1 MLGNAATLKI
11 AIEVDDKGTVK
22 IRQLGKASQDAGGQA
37 DQSFRKAG
45 RSLGDFDSTAS
56 RTLGSIQAKI
66 VGLAAGFVSLLA
78 VIRSLW
84 TAAKDAARFET
95 MGIVMENVGAN
106 AGYSAKEMAGF
117 EKNLRKAGIAMTES
131 RSVLAM
137 MAQAE
142 LDLAKST
149 DLARIA
155 QDAAVIGNINSS
167 EAFERMVTG
176 IRSGQVEIL
185 RTIGINVTFEEGYKR
200 LAAQLGKN
208 AKDLTDQ
215 EKMQSRMNQVLEY
228 GVRIQG
234 TYERSMETAGK
245 QLLSFTRYL
254 GDLSVLVG
262 HFTLDTLAMAVFG
275 AADKVKGLNERLI
288 ELQENGT
295 LAEWSKRIAENIR
308 IAADAAV
315 HLGKILIA
323 GGVLHTALIYGPVL
337 WKGLQA
343 AILAARLELEIF
355 LLTAKTGG
363 VWAVLTANIGGAT
376 TAVLSLK
383 TATMGLMALFAGW
396 EIGKWLYD
404 NFETAR
410 LAGLALVDGLTKGW
424 IYVEH
429 GAKVAWEN
437 ISYAWSAMISS
448 LKREFAGWLETYALG
463 LQKLPGMGKIGA
475 ALEEYARGIDTGRAK
490 TEEHRKTLAALAAD
504 LEKNIATHDAIIEE
518 LRIEAV
524 NYNKVAEE
532 AKKTGAVQV
541 QAAEDTVKVLGEL
554 DKAIADTG
562 RSYNVQVAA
571 YMAGTD
577 ELTRNILDR
586 RDQLEADERER
597 MARVSTAVEEF
608 YGDIYDQHD
617 QAATSAD
624 EMAEYMERRWEE
636 AHNGMQRV
644 IADWIYDW
652 KISLDSILD
661 LFKRMLA
668 EMLAAWAMHIGKMAI
683 KDLFGIGGGG
693 SLASLT
699 SGGGLLDKVLGGGSL
714 AKSVASAGKWVAGLL
729 GIGGSA
735 AAPALLGGGSVG
747 VAAYPAVG
755 VATSGTGYA
764 VGMGGMGAAG
774 ATPTAAGATTTG
786 GGSMALGLAPWMAP
800 AAVGA
805 IGLGL
810 WAKFVFGDKKPTTTE
825 LMNQM
830 ALTPEDYA
838 FAIGTAFTE
847 AMDPVYGILQNHMM
861 NAQGTA
867 LTTWN
872 QFETEFRDVQ
882 TRIYDHTTGQWQD
895 LAYSGQV
902 LFAMMR
908 GDVVSEMDAMAME
921 VETGIAGLAEQLIA
935 ASEQMQTGLDKARGA
950 MQDMGVSGGYLKRAM
965 DLASRSLES
974 AGHSTDALRDYLEGL
989 GLSTDD
995 VSTVLEL
1002 LQADLDK
1009 TAAGVN
1015 SASASINKLAG
1026 TIGDLVY
1033 AANEQIAIPSPPA
1046 VQPEQGGGR
1055 AIDDIVD
1062 LFGAAGKGS
1071 GGSLG
1076 GYMTNALSL
1085 VALGGKGS
1093 SPMDPKVKS
1102 TYISGP
1108 PWSTVRSGDP
1118 AVIGP
1123 FMQDI
1128 LFKMAQLG
1136 RTGLDKEL
1144 AALNF
1149 EMRRVTKQA
1158 REMGASEKDLYD
1170 IERYYKQLRDA
1181 AAAEYQRKEEER
1193 ARKLTEHIGTIDEQL
1208 AALTMSD
1215 KDKAIAAT
1223 VRQMEA
1229 AIEKAVE
1236 LGASEADLAK
1246 IRELQLKQEEE
1257 IRTRGLRDAIEE
1269 MRRFRES
1276 LADTADTAGRSAQA
1290 QRQLMEIL
1298 AQAREGDFSGVEAI
1312 GDVLRDISIN
1322 KADYAT
1328 AADYARAYWSV
1339 MHAVADIEKLA
1350 SAKVPGFADGGDFTG
1365 GWRVVGER
1373 GPELEYTGPSRIYNR
1388 AQAGELIN
1396 IDDLVVEVRELR
1408 REVSAGN
1415 YQVAKNTGKTARHV
1429 ERWEAIGMPQER
1441 VA

>member
-22 IRQLGKASQDAGGQA
+22 IRQLGKASQGAGEQA
-37 DQSFRKAG
+37 DKGFRRAG
-45 RSLGDFDSTAS
+45 KSLGDFDSTAS

-735 AAPALLGGGSVG
+735 AAPALLGGGS
-747 VAAYPAVG
+747 
-755 VATSGTGYA
+755 
-764 VGMGGMGAAG
+764 
-774 ATPTAAGATTTG
+774 AGATTTG

-921 VETGIAGLAEQLIA
+921 VETGIAGLAEQLVS

-965 DLASRSLES
+965 DLADRALQS
-974 AGHSTDALRDYLEGL
+974 AGNSTEALQAYLEGL
-989 GLSTDD
+989 GLSADD
-995 VSTVLEL
+995 IATVLEYL
-1002 LQADLDK
+1002 SADMDNAASSMVRAASGIDRLIAGLD
-1009 TAAGVN
+1009 
-1015 SASASINKLAG
+1015 SLAG
-1026 TIGDLVY
+1026 AQPGAVEGNAEGGLLRGGSGTRDDLYLGTV
-1033 AANEQIAIPSPPA
+1033 
-1046 VQPEQGGGR
+1046 GGR
-1055 AIDDIVD
+1055 AQLAMGGEYIVNARSTAKHLQLLD
-1062 LFGAAGKGS
+1062 RINADRYAGGGAVPLSTIRGGDNPAAIEDMMRQIARQLEMLGKS
-1071 GGSLG
+1071 GLELELLKLN
-1076 GYMTNALSL
+1076 YELR
-1085 VALGGKGS
+1085 
-1093 SPMDPKVKS
+1093 D
-1102 TYISGP
+1102 
-1108 PWSTVRSGDP
+1108 TVRR
-1118 AVIGP
+1118 A
-1123 FMQDI
+1123 
-1128 LFKMAQLG
+1128 
-1136 RTGLDKEL
+1136 KEL
-1144 AALNF
+1144 
-1149 EMRRVTKQA
+1149 
-1158 REMGASEKDLYD
+1158 GASEKDLAD
-1170 IERYYKQLRDA
+1170 I
-1181 AAAEYQRKEEER
+1181 
-1193 ARKLTEHIGTIDEQL
+1193 RKLSAIRIDMAKKDAWTAELEAMTARDKAYTDFVSSIEEQI
-1208 AALTMSD
+1208 AAMAMSD
-1215 KDKAIAAT
+1215 QEKAVAAT
-1223 VRQMEA
+1223 VSQMNA
-1229 AIEKAVE
+1229 SLEKARE
-1236 LGASEADLAK
+1236 LGLAERDLAK
-1246 IRELQLKQEEE
+1246 IRELQALQEAEILSRGLKQAVEAMRQFRNSLSLTGEE
-1257 IRTRGLRDAIEE
+1257 A
-1269 MRRFRES
+1269 
-1276 LADTADTAGRSAQA
+1276 ARSAEA
-1290 QRQLMEIL
+1290 QKQLFDVL
-1298 AQAREGDFSGVEAI
+1298 AQARGGDFSGVEAI

-1328 AADYARAYWSV
+1328 AADYARVYWSV

-1396 IDDLVVEVRELR
+1396 IDALVVEVRELR